1 LSKSFTALG
10 VSEAVVRTL
19 AGLGIH
25 TPFAIQRLVLED
37 ALAGRDVLAA
47 APTGSGKTLAFGLP
61 IVERVA
67 SRRRGPAALVLVP
80 TRELASQIVTDL
92 HPHVRARSLE
102 IAAVYG
108 GMPVS
113 PQARRAR
120 NADIVVA
127 TPGRLF
133 DLIER
138 RLIRLDGVRIVV
150 LDEADRMLDMGFRPQ
165 VDRVFAG
172 LAARR
177 QTMLFSAT
185 LDRAVLDLASSYTRD
200 AVTHTATA
208 VVGEAEHGEVRHEFV
223 RVTHDG
229 KLDAL
234 VSQLGRDRGLAL
246 VFVRTKHGADKLVR
260 KLARRYKVAAGAM
273 HGNMSQN
280 ARERALS
287 AFASGRISTLV
298 ATDVAARGL
307 DLDDITHVINF
318 DPPHSHTDYVH
329 RIGRTGRAGR
339 TGTGIT
345 FVLPDQADDVR
356 RLAVRLGHRGA
367 FAASGLR

>member
-1 LSKSFTALG
+1 MQVHEQYEQLRGTNMSKAALIIGG
-10 VSEAVVRTL
+10 VSEKAQ
-19 AGLGIH
+19 
-25 TPFAIQRLVLED
+25 IQRL
-37 ALAGRDVLAA
+37 RS
-47 APTGSGKTLAFGLP
+47 GSG
-61 IVERVA
+61 
-67 SRRRGPAALVLVP
+67 LV
-80 TRELASQIVTDL
+80 I
-92 HPHVRARSLE
+92 
-102 IAAVYG
+102 
-108 GMPVS
+108 
-113 PQARRAR
+113 
-120 NADIVVA
+120 A
-127 TPGRLF
+127 TPGRLQ
-133 DLIER
+133 DLMTR
-138 RLIRLDGVRIVV
+138 RFADVRQVKMLV

-165 VDRVFAG
+165 VDRIFAS

-185 LDRAVLDLASSYTRD
+185 LDRAVLDLASNYTQD

-208 VVGEAEHGEVRHEFV
+208 LTGEAEHGEIQHEFV
-223 RVTHDG
+223 PVTHDG
-229 KLDAL
+229 KLDTL
-234 VSQLGRDRGLAL
+234 VAQLGRERGLAL

-260 KLARRYKVAAGAM
+260 NLARQHKVAAGAM

-339 TGTGIT
+339 SGNGIT

-356 RLAVRLGHRGA
+356 RLANHLGHSEA
-367 FAASGLR
+367 FAAAGLGTGRGSASPRPARRRRGDARTRRGGSGGSRIAGRTR